1 MLYDKSKWH
10 GVFSGKGDWGER
22 ESEKKSGN
30 SWKTCSMSNKDEAY
44 DQAHVWW
51 AQAREEFSRPCSP
64 DSTLPGCF
72 NGRLLAARA
81 CASSRLINMR
91 QLDWTVCKYWANM
104 EWAPNTRKI
113 YSTINARIPVL
124 QLIIYATSNWLSKH
138 QWGIVAGVVVV
149 MFAKVT

>member
-1 MLYDKSKWH
+1 MISQ
-10 GVFSGKGDWGER
+10 SGSESFRER
-22 ESEKKSGN
+22 EIDGRGRVRKKEGTLG
-30 SWKTCSMSNKDEAY
+30 KPVQCLTKMKPTIKLTFGE
-44 DQAHVWW
+44 HK
-51 AQAREEFSRPCSP
+51 RERSSLGPVHQTPPCQVAS
-64 DSTLPGCF
+64 
-72 NGRLLAARA
+72 LAASWPLA
-81 CASSRLINMR
+81 LVASSRLINMR